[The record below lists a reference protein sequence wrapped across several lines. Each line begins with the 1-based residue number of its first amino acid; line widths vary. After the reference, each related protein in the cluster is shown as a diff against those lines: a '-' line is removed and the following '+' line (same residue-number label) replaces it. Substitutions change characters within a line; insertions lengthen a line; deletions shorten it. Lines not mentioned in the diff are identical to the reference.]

1 MRLATLIRTVAAL
14 RIITCC
20 KAVELPSLQR
30 LGRVVVD
37 PASVFLMGS
46 DISISCVLLVIP
58 CQVINFQLNMSGSP
72 DIYMKRLNNTVA
84 RYRIAGFNILKSSLM
99 CYVNCVDGR
108 KHFVCGASL
117 SPGYPP
123 DPPQELRCVWRQN
136 VMKCIWRIG
145 NPPILDT
152 SYTLHVQDVRTNV
165 EKIFT
170 TDLNSSTASSTPQS
184 LLDNGQY
191 RVHVVARNLLG
202 NASSDIL
209 TFSMQNIGTMMQLIP
224 GSRLLMSVWLGL
236 THKHP
241 HTHTH
246 T

>member
-1 MRLATLIRTVAAL
+1 MAGDKTEVKCSLNESR
-14 RIITCC
+14 
-20 KAVELPSLQR
+20 ELPSLQR

-152 SYTLHVQDVRTNV
+152 SYTLHVQ
-165 EKIFT
+165 E
-170 TDLNSSTASSTPQS
+170 
-184 LLDNGQY
+184 
-191 RVHVVARNLLG
+191 
-202 NASSDIL
+202 
-209 TFSMQNIGTMMQLIP
+209 
-224 GSRLLMSVWLGL
+224 
-236 THKHP
+236 
-241 HTHTH
+241 
-246 T
+246 